1 VLGLPQEISLY
12 RSKKVAG
19 IRERERVRAEKKVK
33 PLEEE
38 ETEKSREYEI
48 VSLK

>member
-1 VLGLPQEISLY
+1 MLGVPQEISLY
-12 RSKKVAG
+12 RSAKVAG
-19 IRERERVRAEKKVK
+19 IRERERVRTEKKVM
-33 PLEEE
+33 PIEEE